1 MGKIFLL
8 LTGIL
13 LVGCAPQ
20 ANLEPV
26 TTRNSE
32 LTHGNVQ
39 LNLKVGETTQ
49 AEVLEVFGAP
59 NIATVDSQGRE
70 VWSYQRAASA
80 QQSASS
86 QNAWTIILAG
96 GSNSVSGF
104 ESTSRMITLIIK
116 FDDTNT
122 VSDFRSRAS
131 NF

>member
-1 MGKIFLL
+1 MKKLL
-8 LTGIL
+8 LMSVCL
-13 LVGCAPQ
+13 LGGCVAQ
-20 ANLEPV
+20 ENLQPV

-49 AEVLEVFGAP
+49 TDVLEAFGAP
-59 NIATVDSQGRE
+59 NITTIDSQGRE

-80 QQSASS
+80 SQAASDS
-86 QNAWTIILAG
+86 KHWTIILAG
-96 GSNSVSGF
+96 GSQTASGF

-116 FDDTNT
+116 FDGSKV
-122 VSDFRSRAS
+122 VSDFRSRSS

>member
-1 MGKIFLL
+1 MKKAIVFAAFLL
-8 LTGIL
+8 G
-13 LVGCAPQ
+13 GCVMPGE
-20 ANLEPV
+20 NLQPV

-49 AEVLEVFGAP
+49 ADVLDVFGAP
-59 NIATVDSQGRE
+59 NITTIDSQGQE

-80 QQSASS
+80 QQAASNE
-86 QNAWTIILAG
+86 QYWTIILAG
-96 GSNSVSGF
+96 GSQSASGF
-104 ESTSRMITLIIK
+104 ESTSRMLTLIIK
-116 FDDTNT
+116 FDSNGI